1 MSKFNRGNCLR
12 VLLGIGTLILTST
25 TPAFADKPFGSTV
38 KPTDSSASVS
48 PAMGGLQLMPAN
60 IEIFGTVQSIDSI
73 KGIVKVQG
81 RSYHFAPEMSIHKA
95 DGTITSRHNM
105 RLKKG
110 MKIAIR
116 HSVRMGR
123 KTYIAEEI
131 WVKK

>member
-1 MSKFNRGNCLR
+1 MSKFSRENCLR
-12 VLLGIGTLILTST
+12 ALLGIGVMILTST
-25 TPAFADKPFGSTV
+25 APAFADKPFGSTV

-48 PAMGGLQLMPAN
+48 PAMGGLQLIPAN
-60 IEIFGTVQSIDSI
+60 IEIFGVVQSIDSI

-81 RSYHFAPEMSIHKA
+81 RSYHFASEMNIHKA
-95 DGTITSRHNM
+95 DGTIASRHNM

-116 HSVRMGR
+116 HSAPKGR